1 MRRNRFAIRKYRADQ
16 SAHEPS
22 DLPKPRGRTKEPTE
36 RMNKGEARYA
46 SVLEARRLAGHVAA
60 WWFEPF
66 NWRMAEN
73 TYYRGDFLVM
83 LADGTL
89 EMHEVKGRR
98 GDSFWAEEDA
108 KLKLKIVA
116 EQMPWPVIVVWEDRD
131 RHWREKRIGPAD
143 VERAA

>member
-1 MRRNRFAIRKYRADQ
+1 MTRHRFRTRHYRQDQ
-16 SAHEPS
+16 SAHEP
-22 DLPKPRGRTKEPTE
+22 DGLPKAKGKAKDPAQ

-46 SVLEARRLAGHVAA
+46 AVLEQRRQAGHVAA

-89 EMHEVKGRR
+89 ELHEV
-98 GDSFWAEEDA
+98 
-108 KLKLKIVA
+108 
-116 EQMPWPVIVVWEDRD
+116 
-131 RHWREKRIGPAD
+131 
-143 VERAA
+143 